1 MKNMKRF
8 VSLLLVVAMLASL
21 PVMASAAVT
30 HDHEHHYVE
39 ELHAATCTK
48 QGYTLYKCSL
58 CDASYKAKYVPSLHE
73 YNPAA
78 TPKYVAKSGSVAAH
92 WEYMC
97 SKCNKTIFSVAD
109 NDCSTDKVETVTVT
123 VTEKDEKG
131 SVKKTVTE
139 NGVEKSVEYASS
151 TGEKLTASCFA
162 SGGSTES
169 TITAFEGGWYTKENQ
184 NERKLY
190 SDPACTT
197 EVSKKAIA
205 EKVGYNGL
213 NPTSLSYS
221 LSPENKL
228 TAWNPLLWSWSAQLE
243 VASVTTT
250 STDGNGNKKTEV
262 TGGTTTCIDRDGNPI
277 DEKYFACGGVIDRSE
292 ESKTDVSY
300 EFVADKEASHVN
312 ADMKT
317 DTIKV
322 GGLTRESCLTGG
334 KCYTVTTCG
343 GCGMKY
349 YDCQDLSDAHK
360 FPTTGN
366 YEKNGVKYTVGTPA
380 TTTKNGYA
388 YRKCDDCGMEET
400 VVIPR
405 LDATYPAY
413 TTNEIVAVYN
423 EANAGNAQTV
433 SGLKIGN
440 LPAGATVLVV
450 ETKNGFSKIVSKQEE
465 AWVLTSKLTKVKAQ
479 DEKVD
484 CAHGTLDEFYEKEA
498 TCQFA
503 KMKTSLCKECKK
515 YYVFTSTGAANA
527 HTDQGKHAWIALVD
541 TTEQPFKIE
550 NDTAWKITKQPTE
563 TADGEM
569 ERVCAV
575 CGYKEIATGA
585 DTTDAKYAYKNVGIL
600 KATGTVNTKAY
611 VNVAVAEIYDTFDS
625 DKKLE
630 FYAVQGS
637 NVTVTGYAIDKTWA
651 YVKGNDGRE
660 GYIKTSQL
668 KLDASSNMSATYDGA
683 LAYAIVADGAQMKV
697 RLSYS
702 ETSSVLST
710 VASGNAIVIFEEK
723 EVSGSIWGRI
733 TSKTADK
740 WVKLGKAKGGKLD
753 TSELNGLKS
762 YAPLLRT
769 YEVTSPTAT
778 LTDAI
783 AKGHVTSTI
792 NLNIRESASVSSK
805 ALGGFKPA
813 EEIYLYEV
821 KTVNGVQWAKVQGM
835 KDSHGTIE
843 WKQITKADLENTNK
857 KLVSGWVCMTYVAL
871 DTEIG
876 TPGTAAPAA
885 APTGTVTTGGI
896 ALNVRKSYDVY
907 ADKVGALPNGTKVTI
922 YQTAEAKN
930 GVKWGRISQNS
941 VEGWVCMQY
950 VNLDATTGTTGS
962 TAAAAKLNA
971 QVANCATAVNVRN
984 KSDISGTQIAK
995 IPVGTRIAI
1004 TKTQNGWGY
1013 VDGKGWVY
1021 LEYVAFDTGA
1031 LEALNSVAPAPG
1043 VETSITTY
1051 TNVSVPALVV
1061 RGCAV
1066 YASANTSSDVLMRIY
1081 ERDSIQVVDRT
1092 IVSGKLWFKISEG
1105 SVTGWIVSDVDVF
1118 TLFGSLQITNIS
1130 MQALT
1135 GTTSV
1140 ITNVYAQPSV
1150 DSNIRTVLGAGS
1162 KFTVNAGNEHH
1173 FTEGI
1178 YAWAELAGGGWIQ
1191 LHNTKLD
1198 ATPNASFLPSY
1209 SETPAIVA
1217 TVTDATGAILYKE
1230 HATTSTALVT
1240 LSKDTSFT
1248 VLDWYYDASGRT
1260 WGKVTQGQYTG
1271 WLILNGTGDK
1281 VYAEQVSVGGA
1292 VATET
1297 LNLYKTAGETTDVQL
1312 VLRKGDKVTVT
1323 ERRLIGNAV
1332 WGRMVAEK
1340 DTSKRQ
1346 LWANLAGVTL
1356 DGQKTQSTT
1365 TTTTTT
1371 VTTPTVTTPATV
1383 TIGVVV
1389 GNFDKVNV
1397 RQEPHVS
1404 SALVATVKKGDQVR
1418 VSEQKMSDGANW
1430 GKIDQGWI
1438 AMQYV
1443 SLKSE
1448 TIATNVTTNVTTGT
1462 TIMTSV
1468 PSGAIAVGFTSIDNL
1483 AVRSSAGVA
1492 MPQVGTLAKGSN
1504 VVISEIT
1511 AANGL
1516 YWGKTDAGWICMS
1529 YVVNTAVGT
1538 AGSGTAGTIAR
1549 CNYTVNVRATAGTNS
1564 AITGKIMVGS
1574 PVQIFETTT
1583 YSGELWGR
1591 TNLGWVAMQYV
1602 A

>member
-8 VSLLLVVAMLASL
+8 VCLLLVVAMMASL
-21 PVMASAAVT
+21 PVVASAAVT
-30 HDHEHHYVE
+30 HDHVHDYVLKE
-39 ELHAATCTK
+39 TKAATCTA
-48 QGYTLYKCSL
+48 QGYELYKCKT
-58 CDASYKAKYVPSLHE
+58 CDASYKTNYTPSRHEFADGVGTMKFDKTAKMWNYVCK
-73 YNPAA
+73 
-78 TPKYVAKSGSVAAH
+78 T
-92 WEYMC
+92 
-97 SKCNKTIFSVAD
+97 CNKTIFSVAD
-109 NDCSTDKVETVTVT
+109 NDCSTNKVETVTDV
-123 VTEKDEKG
+123 EKDANG
-131 SVKKTVTE
+131 SVKKTVTI
-139 NGVEKSVEYASS
+139 NGTVDSVTIVDASDNA
-151 TGEKLTASCFA
+151 LAANCFA
-162 SGGSTES
+162 SGAATETGRETVIVYNIGVKS
-169 TITAFEGGWYTKENQ
+169 VNGDFYNSDNTAVKTILTASETKSLIDALGIKNQVTYYNWISGGT
-184 NERKLY
+184 
-190 SDPACTT
+190 
-197 EVSKKAIA
+197 V
-205 EKVGYNGL
+205 
-213 NPTSLSYS
+213 SYS
-221 LSPENKL
+221 GNTAEVTAYYIARLPEKY
-228 TAWNPLLWSWSAQLE
+228 TGTMTETSRT
-243 VASVTTT
+243 VTVTW
-250 STDGNGNKKTEV
+250 TDGNGNVKTQVNEEAA
-262 TGGTTTCIDRDGNPI
+262 TYSGGI
-277 DEKYFACGGVIDRSE
+277 EAKYFACGDATKE
-292 ESKTDVSY
+292 TKTNVEY
-300 EFVADKEASHVN
+300 VFAGDKAAH
-312 ADMKT
+312 ATQDMKK
-317 DTIKV
+317 DAIKV
-322 GGLTRESCLTGG
+322 GASNVADCSSAGVAYS
-334 KCYTVTTCG
+334 VTTCG
-343 GCGMKY
+343 GCGMKFFEKETVTGAEA
-349 YDCQDLSDAHK
+349 CN
-360 FPTTGN
+360 FPATGN
-366 YEKNGVKYTVGTPA
+366 YEADKTYTVKVAA
-380 TTTKNGYA
+380 TTTKDGCA
-388 YRKCDDCGMEET
+388 ARVCTVCGKEET
-400 VVIPR
+400 ILIPR
-405 LDATYPAY
+405 LNATYPAY

-423 EANAGNAQTV
+423 DANAGDAQTV
-433 SGLKIGN
+433 SDLKIGN
-440 LPAGATVLVV
+440 LPKGAKVLVM
-450 ETKNGFSKIVSKQEE
+450 ETKNGFSKIVADKE
-465 AWVLTSKLTKVKAQ
+465 AWVLTSKLTKVNAA
-479 DEKVD
+479 DEKND
-484 CAHGTLDEFYEKEA
+484 CTHATITEFYVANA

-503 KMKTSLCKECKK
+503 KMTTSRCEQCDK
-515 YYVFTSTGAANA
+515 YYVFSTTGVANA
-527 HTDQGKHAWIALVD
+527 HTDKGGHAWQVMDENAFKN
-541 TTEQPFKIE
+541 FKIE

-563 TADGEM
+563 TENGVM

-575 CGYKEIATGA
+575 CGYKETATG
-585 DTTDAKYAYKNVGIL
+585 DKVDIL
-600 KATGTVNTKAY
+600 KKTGTVNTKAY
-611 VNVAVAEIYDTFDS
+611 VNVAVAEIYDSFDS
-625 DKKLE
+625 NKKLS

-651 YVKGNDGRE
+651 HVEVGANK
-660 GYIKTSQL
+660 GYIPTSQL
-668 KLDASSNMSATYDGA
+668 KLDASSNMSAAYDGA
-683 LAYAIVADGAQMKV
+683 LYYGVVADGAQMKV

-710 VASGNAIVIFEEK
+710 IASGNGFAVYEFAG
-723 EVSGSIWGRI
+723 SGDVWGRI
-733 TSKTADK
+733 ESKTSDK
-740 WVKLGKAKGGKLD
+740 WVKLGEGTVTNKKTATVSK
-753 TSELNGLKS
+753 LNGLKS

-769 YEVTSPTAT
+769 YEVTSPVGT

-783 AKGHVTSTI
+783 AQGHVTSSI

-813 EEIYLYEV
+813 EKIYLYEV
-821 KTVNGVQWAKVQGM
+821 KTVNGVQWAMVKGM
-835 KDSHGTIE
+835 KASNGTIE
-843 WKQITKADLENTNK
+843 WKQITKADLEDTSK
-857 KLVSGWVCMTYVAL
+857 TLVSGWVCMTYVAL

-922 YQTAEAKN
+922 YETAEAKN
-930 GVKWGRISQNS
+930 GVQWGRISQNS
-941 VEGWVCMQY
+941 VDGWVCMQY
-950 VNLDATTGTTGS
+950 VNLDATTGTGS
-962 TAAAAKLNA
+962 SSAVAAKANA

-1031 LEALNSVAPAPG
+1031 LEALNKPTSAPIPG
-1043 VETSITTY
+1043 LESSITTY
-1051 TNVSVPALVV
+1051 TNVTVPALVV

-1081 ERDSIQVVDRT
+1081 ERDSIQVVDRA

-1118 TLFGSLQITNIS
+1118 TVFGSLQITNIS

-1140 ITNVYAQPSV
+1140 STNVYAKPSV
-1150 DSNIRTVLGAGS
+1150 DSNIQTVLGAGS
-1162 KFTVNAGNEHH
+1162 KFSVNAGNAHH
-1173 FTEGI
+1173 FTEGV

-1209 SETPAIVA
+1209 SETPAIKA

-1281 VYAEQVSVGGA
+1281 VYAEQVSVGGV

-1297 LNLYKTAGETTDVQL
+1297 LNLYKNAGETTDVQL

-1323 ERRLIGNAV
+1323 ERRLVGNAV

-1346 LWANLAGVTL
+1346 LWANLAGMTL
-1356 DGQKTQSTT
+1356 DGQNTAQTT
-1365 TTTTTT
+1365 PTTP
-1371 VTTPTVTTPATV
+1371 VVTPTVTTPTSV

-1418 VSEQKMSDGANW
+1418 VSEQKISDGANW

-1448 TIATNVTTNVTTGT
+1448 TIATNATTNVATGT

-1468 PSGAIAVGFTSIDNL
+1468 PSGAIAAGFTSIDNL

-1511 AANGL
+1511 SANGL

-1529 YVVNTAVGT
+1529 YVVCTAVGT

-1564 AITGKIMVGS
+1564 AITAKIMVGS

>member
-30 HDHEHHYVE
+30 HDHVHNYVLKE
-39 ELHAATCTK
+39 TKAATCTA
-48 QGYTLYKCSL
+48 QGYKLYKCST
-58 CDASYKAKYVPSLHE
+58 CDASYKADYTPSRHE
-73 YNPAA
+73 YADGVGTMKFDKDAKKWN
-78 TPKYVAKSGSVAAH
+78 YVCDS
-92 WEYMC
+92 
-97 SKCNKTIFSVAD
+97 CNKTIFSVAD
-109 NDCSTDKVETVTVT
+109 NNCSTNKVETVTVT
-123 VTEKDEKG
+123 EKDKNG
-131 SVKKTVTE
+131 SVKTTVNGTLKSIVDKNE
-139 NGVEKSVEYASS
+139 NNLDAN
-151 TGEKLTASCFA
+151 CFA
-162 SGGSTES
+162 SGAATETGRVTEIVYNIGVKS
-169 TITAFEGGWYTKENQ
+169 VNGVFKNLDGTAVKTILTASETKSLIDALGIKNQVTYYDWISGGT
-184 NERKLY
+184 
-190 SDPACTT
+190 
-197 EVSKKAIA
+197 V
-205 EKVGYNGL
+205 
-213 NPTSLSYS
+213 SYS
-221 LSPENKL
+221 GN
-228 TAWNPLLWSWSAQLE
+228 TAEVTAYFGLRSAKYTGTMTE
-243 VASVTTT
+243 TSKTETVTW
-250 STDGNGNKKTEV
+250 TDGNGNVKTQV
-262 TGGTTTCIDRDGNPI
+262 NDGDPTYSV
-277 DEKYFACGGVIDRSE
+277 DAKYFACGDATKE
-292 ESKTDVSY
+292 TKTDVNYVFLS
-300 EFVADKEASHVN
+300 DKASH
-312 ADMKT
+312 ATQDMKK
-317 DTIKV
+317 DAIKV
-322 GGLTRESCLTGG
+322 GASNVADCSSAGVAYS
-334 KCYTVTTCG
+334 VTTCG
-343 GCGMKY
+343 GCGMKFFEKETVTGAEA
-349 YDCQDLSDAHK
+349 CN
-360 FPTTGN
+360 FPATGD
-366 YEKNGVKYTVGTPA
+366 YEADKTYTVKVAA
-380 TTTKNGYA
+380 TTTKDGCA
-388 YRKCDDCGMEET
+388 ARVCTVCGKEET
-400 VVIPR
+400 IVIPR
-405 LDATYPAY
+405 LNATYPAY

-423 EANAGNAQTV
+423 AANAGDAQTV
-433 SGLKIGN
+433 SNLKIGN
-440 LPAGATVLVV
+440 LPAGAKVLVM
-450 ETKNGFSKIVSKQEE
+450 ETKNGFSRIVAEQE
-465 AWVLTSKLTKVKAQ
+465 AWVLTSKLTKVNSA
-479 DEKVD
+479 DEKND
-484 CAHGTLDEFYEKEA
+484 CTHATITEFYVANA

-503 KMKTSLCKECKK
+503 KMTTSRCEKCDK
-515 YYVFTSTGAANA
+515 YYVFTSTGVANA
-527 HTDQGKHAWIALVD
+527 HTDKGGHAWEVMTDAKLKD
-541 TTEQPFKIE
+541 FKIE

-563 TADGEM
+563 TENGEM

-575 CGYKEIATGA
+575 CGYKETATG
-585 DTTDAKYAYKNVGIL
+585 DKVDIL
-600 KATGTVNTKAY
+600 KKTGTVNTKAY
-611 VNVAVAEIYDTFDS
+611 VNVAVAEIYDSFDS
-625 DKKLE
+625 NKKLS

-651 YVKGNDGRE
+651 HVEVGANK
-660 GYIKTSQL
+660 GYIPTSQL
-668 KLDASSNMSATYDGA
+668 KLDASSNMSASYDGA
-683 LAYAIVADGAQMKV
+683 LYYGVVADGAQMKV

-710 VASGNAIVIFEEK
+710 IASGNGFAVYEFAG
-723 EVSGSIWGRI
+723 SGDVWGRI
-733 TSKTADK
+733 ESKTSDK
-740 WVKLGKAKGGKLD
+740 WVKLGEGTVTDKKTASVSK
-753 TSELNGLKS
+753 LNGLKS

-769 YEVTSPTAT
+769 YSVTSPVGT

-783 AKGHVTSTI
+783 AQGHVTSTI

-813 EEIYLYEV
+813 EKIYLYEV
-821 KTVNGVQWAKVQGM
+821 KTVNGVQWAMVKGM
-835 KDSHGTIE
+835 KASNGTIE
-843 WKQITKADLENTNK
+843 WKEITKADLENTAK
-857 KLVSGWVCMTYVAL
+857 TLVSGWVCMTYVAL

-876 TPGTAAPAA
+876 TGSSASSATV
-885 APTGTVTTGGI
+885 PTGTVSTGGI

-907 ADKVGALPNGTKVTI
+907 SDKVGALPNGTKVTI
-922 YQTAEAKN
+922 YETAEAKN

-941 VEGWVCMQY
+941 VDGWVCMQY
-950 VNLDATTGTTGS
+950 VTLDATTGTTGS

-1021 LEYVAFDTGA
+1021 LQYVAFDTGA

-1043 VETSITTY
+1043 VESSITTY
-1051 TNVSVPALVV
+1051 TNVTVPALVA
-1061 RGCAV
+1061 RECAV
-1066 YASANTSSDVLMRIY
+1066 YASANTSSNVLMRIH
-1081 ERDSIQVVDRT
+1081 ERDSIQVIDRA

-1118 TLFGSLQITNIS
+1118 TLFGSLQITNIT
-1130 MQALT
+1130 MQAIT

-1162 KFTVNAGNEHH
+1162 KFSVNAGNAHH
-1173 FTEGI
+1173 FTEGV

-1323 ERRLIGNAV
+1323 ERRLVGNAV

-1371 VTTPTVTTPATV
+1371 VTTPTVTTPSSV

-1418 VSEQKMSDGANW
+1418 VSEQKISDGANW

-1448 TIATNVTTNVTTGT
+1448 TIATNATTNVATGT

>member
-30 HDHEHHYVE
+30 HDHVHDYVLKE
-39 ELHAATCTK
+39 TKAATCTA
-48 QGYTLYKCSL
+48 QGYELYKCKT
-58 CDASYKAKYVPSLHE
+58 CDASYKTNYTPSRHEFADGVGTMKFDKTAMKWNYVCK
-73 YNPAA
+73 
-78 TPKYVAKSGSVAAH
+78 T
-92 WEYMC
+92 
-97 SKCNKTIFSVAD
+97 CNKTIFSVAD

-123 VTEKDEKG
+123 VTEKDKNG
-131 SVKKTVTE
+131 SIRKTVNGKVESIVDE
-139 NGVEKSVEYASS
+139 NGNNLADN
-151 TGEKLTASCFA
+151 CFA
-162 SGGSTES
+162 SGVYTES
-169 TITAFEGGWYTKENQ
+169 TITAFTCGWYTKENQ
-184 NERKLY
+184 RERKLY
-190 SDPACTT
+190 SDVACTT
-197 EVSKKAIA
+197 EVTIKAIA

-213 NPTSLSYS
+213 YPTSLSYS

-228 TAWNPLLWSWSAQLE
+228 TAWNPLLMSWSAQLE

-250 STDGNGNKKTEV
+250 RTDDNGNVKKEV
-262 TGGTTTCIDRDGNPI
+262 NGDVTYSDGI

-349 YDCQDLSDAHK
+349 YKCQDLSDAHK

-366 YEKNGVKYTVGTPA
+366 YEKDGVKYTVGTDA

-450 ETKNGFSKIVSKQEE
+450 ETKNGFSKIVAKQEE

-479 DEKVD
+479 DEKVS
-484 CAHGTLDEFYEKEA
+484 CEHESLTVSYVAPA

-503 KMKTSLCKECKK
+503 KMTTLRCEQCDK
-515 YYVFTSTGAANA
+515 YYEFAETEDTKLA
-527 HTDQGKHAWIALVD
+527 HTDKGGHAWQALNE
-541 TTEQPFKIE
+541 TELKNFKIE

-563 TADGEM
+563 TENGVM
-569 ERVCAV
+569 ERVCAE
-575 CGYKEIATGA
+575 CGYKETATGEKV
-585 DTTDAKYAYKNVGIL
+585 DIL

-651 YVKGNDGRE
+651 YVQVDDTHK

-769 YEVTSPTAT
+769 YAVTSPVAT

-821 KTVNGVQWAKVQGM
+821 KTVNGVQWAMVKGM
-835 KDSHGTIE
+835 KASDGKIE
-843 WKQITKADLENTNK
+843 WKEITKADLENTNK

-876 TPGTAAPAA
+876 TPGTAAPVA

-1031 LEALNSVAPAPG
+1031 LEALNKPTSAPTPG
-1043 VETSITTY
+1043 LESSITTY
-1051 TNVSVPALVV
+1051 TNVTVPALVNNT
-1061 RGCAV
+1061 CNV
-1066 YASANTSSDVLMRIY
+1066 YASPNTSSDVLMTIH
-1081 ERDSIQVVDRT
+1081 ERDSIQVVDRA

-1105 SVTGWIVSDVDVF
+1105 TVTGWIVSDVTFNVWF
-1118 TLFGSLQITNIS
+1118 LGKVQITLIS

-1135 GTTSV
+1135 GTTIAS
-1140 ITNVYAQPSV
+1140 TNVYAEPSV
-1150 DSNIRTVLGAGS
+1150 DSNIQTVLGAGS
-1162 KFTVNAGNEHH
+1162 KFSVNAGNTHH

-1209 SETPAIVA
+1209 SETPAIKA
-1217 TVTDATGAILYKE
+1217 TVTNANGAILYKE

-1271 WLILNGTGDK
+1271 WLILNGKDDN
-1281 VYAEQVSVGGA
+1281 VYAEQVPVGGA

-1297 LNLYKTAGETTDVQL
+1297 LNLYKTAGETADVQL

-1356 DGQKTQSTT
+1356 DGQNTAQTT
-1365 TTTTTT
+1365 PTTP
-1371 VTTPTVTTPATV
+1371 VVTPTVTTPATV

-1418 VSEQKMSDGANW
+1418 VSEQKISDGANW

-1511 AANGL
+1511 SANGL

-1538 AGSGTAGTIAR
+1538 AGSGTAGTVAR
-1549 CNYTVNVRATAGTNS
+1549 CNYTVNVRATAGTSS